1 MDHTSSLWVKPS
13 NMRCDCGI
21 AAVLDVAMVRKLDVE
36 EETGR
41 EIDEMRDKDLSK
53 GNDIDP

>member
-1 MDHTSSLWVKPS
+1 
-13 NMRCDCGI
+13 
-21 AAVLDVAMVRKLDVE
+21 MVRKLDVE